1 MKNWKFCSENM
12 KIRKKLKTLL
22 PLVACHKY
30 RNSRKLLVICIFFLI
45 NGCHR
50 LHNYKTIDGV

>member
-1 MKNWKFCSENM
+1 MKNWKFWSENM

-30 RNSRKLLVICIFFLI
+30 RNSRKLVEISIFFPY
-45 NGCHR
+45 GCHT
-50 LHNYKTIDGV
+50 LNNYKMIDRV